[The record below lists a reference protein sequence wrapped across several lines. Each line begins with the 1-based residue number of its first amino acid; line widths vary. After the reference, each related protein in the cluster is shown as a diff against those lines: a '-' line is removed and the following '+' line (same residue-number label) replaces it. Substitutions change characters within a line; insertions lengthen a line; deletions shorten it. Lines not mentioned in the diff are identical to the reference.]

1 MAPTG
6 VVAVCRRLNAMK
18 RSFRAASLAV
28 GLLVAATA
36 IPAQAGT
43 VPGWYSSTDLSFVM
57 ARGNSKTMNLGITA
71 DVTRQWLRTA
81 WRNNGSF
88 VRSDVAE
95 PSQTAV
101 GAPGDFSVETGPS
114 VTKSER
120 LFFKSDLERRF
131 TERWFWNA
139 AGNVERDVFAGLD
152 YRAAGALG
160 VGYLWQKPDNSG
172 LFRAGLAG
180 TYTSQEEVINDP
192 ETEDSFVGARL
203 TLDGEKRFGDRL
215 QNTFT
220 SNLIV
225 DENLQDTED
234 LRFNWQNGL
243 AVAMNQ
249 RLALKFG
256 VGLIFD
262 NQPQLVDVPLF
273 SAGGIELGRVA
284 ARAEE
289 LDIAV
294 TASIVINFQ
303 PGQRTQ

>member
-1 MAPTG
+1 
-6 VVAVCRRLNAMK
+6 MK
-18 RSFRAASLAV
+18 RSFRAAFLAL
-28 GLLVAATA
+28 GLLAGTAAT
-36 IPAQAGT
+36 PAGAAT

-57 ARGNSKTMNLGITA
+57 ARGNSKTMNFGINA
-71 DVTRQWLRTA
+71 DLTRQWLRTA

-101 GAPGDFSVETGPS
+101 GSLGDFTVETGPS

-120 LFFKSDLERRF
+120 LFFKSDLERRV
-131 TERWFWNA
+131 TERFFYNV
-139 AGNVERDVFAGLD
+139 AGNVERDVFAGIE
-152 YRAAGALG
+152 YRTAGAAG
-160 VGYLWQKPDNSG
+160 VGYLWQKPDNSS
-172 LFRAGLAG
+172 LFRAGIAA
-180 TYTSQEEVINDP
+180 TYTAQEEVINDP
-192 ETEDSFVGARL
+192 ETEDSFFGARL

-256 VGLIFD
+256 VGLLYD
-262 NQPQLVDVPLF
+262 NQPQLVEVPLF
-273 SAGGIELGRVA
+273 NINGIEVGQVA

>member
-1 MAPTG
+1 M
-6 VVAVCRRLNAMK
+6 LK
-18 RSFRAASLAV
+18 RSFRAAFLAV
-28 GLLVAATA
+28 GLLFAAA
-36 IPAQAGT
+36 AMPAQAAT

-57 ARGNSKTMNLGITA
+57 TQGNSKTMNFGITA
-71 DVTRQWLRTA
+71 DLTRQWLRTA

-88 VRSDVAE
+88 VRNDVAE

-101 GAPGDFSVETGPS
+101 GVPGDFAVETGPS

-120 LFFKSDLERRF
+120 LFFKSDFERRF

-152 YRAAGALG
+152 YRAAGAAGL
-160 VGYLWQKPDNSG
+160 GYLWQKPDNSS
-172 LFRAGLAG
+172 LFRAGLAA

-192 ETEDSFVGARL
+192 DTEDSFFGARL

-215 QNTFT
+215 QNQFT

-234 LRFNWQNGL
+234 LRFNWQNAL
-243 AVAMNQ
+243 AVSMNA
-249 RLALKFG
+249 RMALKFG
-256 VGLIFD
+256 VGLIYD
-262 NQPQLVDVPLF
+262 NQPQLVEVPLF
-273 SAGGIELGRVA
+273 NINGIELGQVP

-289 LDIAV
+289 LDISV
-294 TASIVINFQ
+294 TASVVINFR

>member
-1 MAPTG
+1 M
-6 VVAVCRRLNAMK
+6 LK
-18 RSFRAASLAV
+18 RSFRAAFLAV
-28 GLLVAATA
+28 GLLFAAAAT
-36 IPAQAGT
+36 PAQAAT

-57 ARGNSKTMNLGITA
+57 TQGNSKTMNFGITA
-71 DVTRQWLRTA
+71 DLTRQWLRTA

-88 VRSDVAE
+88 VRNDVAE

-101 GAPGDFSVETGPS
+101 GVPGDFSVETGPS

-120 LFFKSDLERRF
+120 LFFKSDLERRM
-131 TERWFWNA
+131 TERFFWNV

-152 YRAAGALG
+152 YRAAGAAG
-160 VGYLWQKPDNSG
+160 VGYLWQKPDNSS
-172 LFRAGLAG
+172 LFRAGIAA

-192 ETEDSFVGARL
+192 DTEDSFFGARL
-203 TLDGEKRFGDRL
+203 TLDGEKRFGDRF

-234 LRFNWQNGL
+234 LRFNWQNAL
-243 AVAMNQ
+243 AVSMNQ
-249 RLALKFG
+249 RMALKFG

-273 SAGGIELGRVA
+273 NINGVEVGRVP

-294 TASIVINFQ
+294 TASVVINFR

>member
-1 MAPTG
+1 M
-6 VVAVCRRLNAMK
+6 LK
-18 RSFRAASLAV
+18 RSFRAAFLAV
-28 GLLVAATA
+28 GLLLAGAA

-57 ARGNSKTMNLGITA
+57 TQGNSKTMNFGITA

-88 VRSDVAE
+88 VRNDVAE

-101 GAPGDFSVETGPS
+101 GTPGDFSVETGPS

-120 LFFKSDLERRF
+120 LFFKSDLERRV
-131 TERWFWNA
+131 TERFFWNV

-152 YRAAGALG
+152 YRAAGAGG
-160 VGYLWQKPDNSG
+160 VGYLWQKPDNSS
-172 LFRAGLAG
+172 LFRAGIAA

-192 ETEDSFVGARL
+192 DTEDSFFGARL
-203 TLDGEKRFGDRL
+203 TLDGEKRFGDRF
-215 QNTFT
+215 QNQFT

-234 LRFNWQNGL
+234 LRFNWQNAL
-243 AVAMNQ
+243 AVSMSQ
-249 RLALKFG
+249 RMALKFG
-256 VGLIFD
+256 VGLLFD

-273 SAGGIELGRVA
+273 TINGAEVGRVA
-284 ARAEE
+284 ARAKE
-289 LDIAV
+289 LDISV
-294 TASIVINFQ
+294 TASVVINFQ